1 MPEAVTLVWF
11 RHDLRLDDNPALAA
25 AAARGRV
32 VPVFI
37 WAPEEEAPWEP
48 GAASR
53 WWLHHSLEK
62 LSASLAKAGTPLVI
76 RRGPSL
82 DALRALAKEYAATH
96 VAWNR
101 RYEPAVVKRDT
112 IIKQA
117 LVADGLGAESFNGGL
132 LFEPVHVKTKQG
144 NPYQVFTPFW
154 RALLTLPEPS
164 EPVAAARKLTAAEPV
179 KRAAGSLDVGE
190 LDLAGR
196 GVRVERF
203 LPASVPIY
211 FAYANL
217 RNHRKIMVVDGAVGF
232 TGGLNIRD
240 GCWLA
245 HSPRHPVRDTH
256 FRIRGPVVAHLL
268 EVFVEDW
275 AFAAEETLGGHA
287 WKPSLAAAGSTI
299 ARGIRFGPDDPDI
312 GRIKLVLAGALTAA
326 QRSVRIMTPYFLP
339 DDAVCQA
346 LDVAAARGVQVD
358 IVLPEQNNLALV
370 GWASTALLWQVLDR
384 GCHVWMS
391 PPPFEHTKLLV
402 VDGAWAMFG
411 SGNWDDRSMRLNF
424 EFNVEVYD
432 RDLAGR
438 LDRQIADVIARSRAK
453 TLAEVDARSLPVRL
467 RDGVARLFAPY
478 L

>member
-154 RALLTLPEPS
+154 RACSRCPS
-164 EPVAAARKLTAAEPV
+164 
-179 KRAAGSLDVGE
+179 
-190 LDLAGR
+190 
-196 GVRVERF
+196 
-203 LPASVPIY
+203 
-211 FAYANL
+211 
-217 RNHRKIMVVDGAVGF
+217 H
-232 TGGLNIRD
+232 
-240 GCWLA
+240 
-245 HSPRHPVRDTH
+245 
-256 FRIRGPVVAHLL
+256 
-268 EVFVEDW
+268 
-275 AFAAEETLGGHA
+275 
-287 WKPSLAAAGSTI
+287 
-299 ARGIRFGPDDPDI
+299 
-312 GRIKLVLAGALTAA
+312 
-326 QRSVRIMTPYFLP
+326 
-339 DDAVCQA
+339 
-346 LDVAAARGVQVD
+346 
-358 IVLPEQNNLALV
+358 
-370 GWASTALLWQVLDR
+370 
-384 GCHVWMS
+384 
-391 PPPFEHTKLLV
+391 
-402 VDGAWAMFG
+402 
-411 SGNWDDRSMRLNF
+411 
-424 EFNVEVYD
+424 
-432 RDLAGR
+432 
-438 LDRQIADVIARSRAK
+438 RSRW
-453 TLAEVDARSLPVRL
+453 RRL
-467 RDGVARLFAPY
+467 EN
-478 L
+478 